1 MVYHFKVHK
10 ESRGYW
16 AECVELKG
24 CQTQGDTMEELKINA
39 GEALNLFLSEPE
51 ETGVLF
57 PLPLRKTKKDSK
69 VFQVPVEPGVALSL
83 MLKHLRA
90 KRKLTQQKT
99 AELLGFANIYSYQK
113 LESPKTSNPELKTLK
128 KLKSF
133 FPELRLDELFT

>member
-39 GEALNLFLSEPE
+39 GEALNLFLAEPE

-57 PLPLRKTKKDSK
+57 PLPHRKTKKDSK
-69 VFQVPVEPGVALSL
+69 IFQVPVEPGVALSL

-113 LESPKTSNPELKTLK
+113 GIVPVAV
-128 KLKSF
+128 
-133 FPELRLDELFT
+133 RV

>member
-1 MVYHFKVHK
+1 MVYHFKIHK

-16 AECVELKG
+16 AECVELEG

-90 KRKLTQQKT
+90 KRKLTQQKA

-128 KLKSF
+128 KLKYV
-133 FPELRLDELFT
+133 FPELRFDELF

>member
-16 AECVELKG
+16 AECVELEG

-90 KRKLTQQKT
+90 KRKLTQQKA

-128 KLKSF
+128 KLKYV
-133 FPELRLDELFT
+133 FPELRFDELF

>member
-10 ESRGYW
+10 ETRGYW

-39 GEALNLFLSEPE
+39 GEALNLFLAEPE

-57 PLPLRKTKKDSK
+57 PLPHRKTKKDSK
-69 VFQVPVEPGVALSL
+69 ILQVPVEPGVALSL

>member
-1 MVYHFKVHK
+1 MVYHFKIHK